1 MKTHKI
7 TLGDSFHL
15 WQEQTN
21 LGSLEFET
29 LRLFKHLIIWLSFMF
44 IFLIENSPPLKGK
57 VLLECKLSFLMK
69 TFAVDG
75 VALILAE
82 LAEVVA
88 VGVDVELE
96 DIVWMVGIEESDV
109 QLVVEVDV
117 DVK

>member
-1 MKTHKI
+1 
-7 TLGDSFHL
+7 
-15 WQEQTN
+15 
-21 LGSLEFET
+21 
-29 LRLFKHLIIWLSFMF
+29 
-44 IFLIENSPPLKGK
+44 
-57 VLLECKLSFLMK
+57 MK